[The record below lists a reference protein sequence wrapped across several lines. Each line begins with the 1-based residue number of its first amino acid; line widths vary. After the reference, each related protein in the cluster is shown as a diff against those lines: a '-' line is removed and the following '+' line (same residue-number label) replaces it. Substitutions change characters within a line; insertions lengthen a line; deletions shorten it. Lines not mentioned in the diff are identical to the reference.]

1 MENRET
7 TKQTRTVGG
16 LRSLP
21 GLGHTDTKILRQ
33 LISFVFNFLGGC
45 GEGRMKMGDREVE
58 LMALRLT
65 LAGDAHR
72 KSGVKA

>member
-16 LRSLP
+16 LRSLS
-21 GLGHTDTKILRQ
+21 GLGHTDAKILRQ

-45 GEGRMKMGDREVE
+45 GEGRIEMGNRELE

-65 LAGDAHR
+65 LVENAHR